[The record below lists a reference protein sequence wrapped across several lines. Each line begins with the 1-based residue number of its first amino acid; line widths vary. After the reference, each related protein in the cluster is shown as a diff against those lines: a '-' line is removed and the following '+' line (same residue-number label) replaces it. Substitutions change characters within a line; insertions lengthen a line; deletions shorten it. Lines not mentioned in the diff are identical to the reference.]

1 MIRFACQICKEE
13 ILVPDSLVG
22 QFEACPT
29 CRTLVPVPGPYKP
42 AVPAGWYSDRVA
54 SAHAERVR
62 QAQSSARK
70 LIWGFSL
77 AALGFAIIGMVIAVY
92 AAAHASAV
100 LALWFTTICT
110 GLCAVIAFAAIPGA
124 VARSRGLTNADGINT
139 LGILG
144 VFIPIVWLV
153 ALVMALVCTPPA
165 SRGHP

>member
-42 AVPAGWYSDRVA
+42 DVPAGWYSDRVA

-70 LIWGFSL
+70 LIWGFVL
-77 AALGFAIIGMVIAVY
+77 AALLFGLLGIV
-92 AAAHASAV
+92 AAAALPWRYTELLWM
-100 LALWFTTICT
+100 LAMAAM

-124 VARSRGLTNADGINT
+124 VARSRGLANADGINT
-139 LGILG
+139 LGVLG

-153 ALVMALVCTPPA
+153 ALIMALVGTPPGHA
-165 SRGHP
+165 SIEH